1 MSLWQ
6 RLLRLL
12 GYRRS
17 SDRLSFSVDAVMI
30 RALRDLAEVE
40 RRSETELASEL
51 LTYALAQ
58 RNVAE
63 ANLLCWRG
71 LSERE
76 QQVAALICL
85 GFTNREI
92 AVRLVISPE
101 TVKSHVS
108 RVLFKFGLRNRSD
121 LRQVLADWDFSAWG
135 GG

>member
-12 GYRRS
+12 GFRKA
-17 SDRLSFSVDAVMI
+17 SDRLSFPVDAVLI
-30 RALRDLAEVE
+30 RSLQELAEVE

-63 ANLLCWRG
+63 ANLLRWRA

-76 QQVAALICL
+76 QEVTALICL
-85 GFTNREI
+85 GYTNREI
-92 AVRLVISPE
+92 AARLVIGTE

-108 RVLFKFGLRNRSD
+108 RILIKFGLRNRSD
-121 LRQVLADWDFSAWG
+121 LRQVLSDWDFSAWE
-135 GG
+135 

>member
-1 MSLWQ
+1 MSFWQ

-12 GYRRS
+12 GYRKS
-17 SDRLSFSVDAVMI
+17 SDRLSFPVDAILI
-30 RALRDLAEVE
+30 RSLQELAEVE

-63 ANLLCWRG
+63 ANLLRWRG

-76 QQVAALICL
+76 QEVAALICL
-85 GFTNREI
+85 GYTNREI
-92 AVRLVISPE
+92 AIRLVISTE

-108 RVLFKFGLRNRSD
+108 RILNKFGLHNRSD
-121 LRQVLADWDFSAWG
+121 LRQVLSDWDFSAWDER
-135 GG
+135 

>member
-12 GYRRS
+12 GYRKS
-17 SDRLSFSVDAVMI
+17 SDRLSFPVDVAVI
-30 RALRDLAEVE
+30 RSLQDLAEVE

-51 LTYALAQ
+51 LALALAQ

-63 ANLLCWRG
+63 ANLLRWRG

-76 QQVAALICL
+76 KQVAALICL
-85 GFTNREI
+85 GYTNREI
-92 AVRLVISPE
+92 AARLVIATE

-108 RVLFKFGLRNRSD
+108 KVLIKFGLRNRSD
-121 LRQVLADWDFSAWG
+121 LRQVLADWDFSAWDR
-135 GG
+135 

>member
-12 GYRRS
+12 GYRKS
-17 SDRLSFSVDAVMI
+17 SDRLSFPVDVAMI
-30 RALRDLAEVE
+30 RSLHDLAEVE

-51 LTYALAQ
+51 LALALAQ

-63 ANLLCWRG
+63 ANLLRWRA

-76 QQVAALICL
+76 QEVAALICL
-85 GFTNREI
+85 GYTNPEI
-92 AVRLVISPE
+92 AARLVIGTE

-108 RVLFKFGLRNRSD
+108 RVLLKFGLRKRSD
-121 LRQVLADWDFSAWG
+121 LRQVLADWDFSAWE
-135 GG
+135 

>member
-17 SDRLSFSVDAVMI
+17 SDRLSFSVDAGMI
-30 RALRDLAEVE
+30 RVLRDLAEVE
-40 RRSETELASEL
+40 RRSEAELATEL
-51 LTYALAQ
+51 LTHALAQ
-58 RNVAE
+58 RKVAE
-63 ANLLCWRG
+63 ANLLLWRG

-85 GFTNREI
+85 GYTNREI
-92 AVRLVISPE
+92 ADRLVIATE

-108 RVLFKFGLRNRSD
+108 RVLSKFGLRNRND

-135 GG
+135 

>member
-12 GYRRS
+12 GYRKS
-17 SDRLSFSVDAVMI
+17 SDRLSFPVDVALI
-30 RALRDLAEVE
+30 RSLQDLAEVE

-51 LTYALAQ
+51 LAFALAQ

-63 ANLLCWRG
+63 ANLLRWRG

-85 GFTNREI
+85 GYTNREI
-92 AVRLVISPE
+92 AARLVISTE

-108 RVLFKFGLRNRSD
+108 RVLLKFGLRHRSD
-121 LRQVLADWDFSAWG
+121 LRQVLADWDFSAWDR
-135 GG
+135 

>member
-12 GYRRS
+12 GYRKS
-17 SDRLSFSVDAVMI
+17 SYRLSFPVDTILI
-30 RALRDLAEVE
+30 RSLQELAEVE

-63 ANLLCWRG
+63 ANLLRWRG

-76 QQVAALICL
+76 QEVAALICL
-85 GFTNREI
+85 GYTNREI
-92 AVRLVISPE
+92 AVRLVISAE

-108 RVLFKFGLRNRSD
+108 RILNKFGLRNRSE
-121 LRQVLADWDFSAWG
+121 LRQLLSDWDFSAWEG
-135 GG
+135 Q